1 MTTDSLM
8 LNYKMEKRF
17 LAVSETEEID
27 AFLTPWSIVH
37 VASGGFA
44 RKLGINFWLWQVMHA
59 GYEMKDFMI
68 TKHGGTGTQYN
79 SFLNSVGDQISA
91 TLGWYLAKHGSITTW
106 GAGLGFTFLTM
117 VALGEQVG

>member
-44 RKLGINFWLWQVMHA
+44 KREGRPRNGKNTTSKKRPLLRNF
-59 GYEMKDFMI
+59 I
-68 TKHGGTGTQYN
+68 P
-79 SFLNSVGDQISA
+79 
-91 TLGWYLAKHGSITTW
+91 YLP
-106 GAGLGFTFLTM
+106 
-117 VALGEQVG
+117 QRR

>member
-1 MTTDSLM
+1 
-8 LNYKMEKRF
+8 MEKRF

-27 AFLTPWSIVH
+27 AFLTPWAIVH
-37 VASGGFA
+37 VASGGVA

-91 TLGWYLAKHGSITTW
+91 TLGWYLAKHGSTDAW
-106 GAGLGFTFLTM
+106 FLSLGAYWLLMAGLG
-117 VALGEQVG
+117 ERVG